1 MGNELLKIAD
11 GFSMVAEGLRGLAGM
26 EWNGAVDMVE
36 KDAAVPESGV
46 AVDGYGKG
54 EAAVDAVETGA
65 AEAGDSGS
73 GKGQKAGEA
82 DKKVDKKAAD
92 SKKAV
97 AIEDVRGGDGAED
110 PGGEVEG
117 NQGAAAEVRGGETVG
132 GGPGALPGAF
142 EGSEGALIWEDMR
155 YYRPLLLSGG

>member
-1 MGNELLKIAD
+1 MGNEWLRIAD
-11 GFSMVAEGLRGLAGM
+11 GFSMVADGIRGLVGM
-26 EWNGAVDMVE
+26 ERNGVSDMAE

-82 DKKVDKKAAD
+82 DKKVDKKATD

-97 AIEDVRGGDGAED
+97 AIENVRAVMAQKTQEGKSKEIKELLQKYGAVKLSAVD
-110 PGGEVEG
+110 P
-117 NQGAAAEVRGGETVG
+117 AHY
-132 GGPGALPGAF
+132 PALLKEAKV
-142 EGSEGALIWEDMR
+142 L
-155 YYRPLLLSGG
+155 

>member
-1 MGNELLKIAD
+1 MGNEWLRIAD

-26 EWNGAVDMVE
+26 EWNGAVDMAE

-97 AIEDVRGGDGAED
+97 AIEDVRAVMAQKTQEGKSKEIKELLQKYGA
-110 PGGEVEG
+110 VK
-117 NQGAAAEVRGGETVG
+117 
-132 GGPGALPGAF
+132 
-142 EGSEGALIWEDMR
+142 
-155 YYRPLLLSGG
+155 LSGVDPAHYLALLKEAKVL

>member
-1 MGNELLKIAD
+1 MMGNELLRIAD
-11 GFSMVAEGLRGLAGM
+11 GFSMVADGLRGLAGM
-26 EWNGAVDMVE
+26 EWNGAVDMAE

-97 AIEDVRGGDGAED
+97 EIEDVRAVMAQKTQEGKSKEIKELLQKYGAVKLSAVAPEHY
-110 PGGEVEG
+110 P
-117 NQGAAAEVRGGETVG
+117 
-132 GGPGALPGAF
+132 ALLKEAKV
-142 EGSEGALIWEDMR
+142 L
-155 YYRPLLLSGG
+155 

>member
-1 MGNELLKIAD
+1 MGNEWLRIAD

-26 EWNGAVDMVE
+26 EWNGAVDMAE

-82 DKKVDKKAAD
+82 DKKAAD

-97 AIEDVRGGDGAED
+97 AIEGVRAVMAQKTQEGKSKEIKDLLQKYGAVKLSAVD
-110 PGGEVEG
+110 P
-117 NQGAAAEVRGGETVG
+117 AHY
-132 GGPGALPGAF
+132 PALLKEAKV
-142 EGSEGALIWEDMR
+142 L
-155 YYRPLLLSGG
+155 